1 MDDKEKDIIE
11 NNLLE
16 KDLESEK
23 DEDLENYNHGNISGT
38 NLSQELKDSFL
49 SYAMSVI
56 VDRALPDVRDG
67 LKPVHRRILY
77 AMNDLSIY
85 ANTAYKKSARIVGEV
100 IGKYHP
106 HGDTSVYDAMVRM
119 AQPFST
125 NEPLVDGHGNF
136 GSVDGDGAAAMRYTE
151 ARMSKIAMEMVRDLE
166 KETVDFQDNY
176 DATEKEPKVLPS
188 RYPNLLVNGSTGIA
202 VGLATKIPPHNLIET
217 IDGCIKLI
225 DDKDTN
231 LKELMQIIKA
241 PDFPTGGQILNL
253 QGLYK
258 AYETG
263 RGNVIIRAK
272 AEIERYKQKSAI
284 IIKEIPYEVN
294 KTSIIEK
301 IAVLVKDKVLDGIVD
316 LRDESNRDGMRVV
329 IELRRDVNPEIMLNN
344 LFKYTNLQSTYSIYM
359 IALVNG
365 KPEQLSLIEILKHY
379 IEFQIEVIQRRTI
392 YDLNKA
398 EQRQHIL
405 NGLIK
410 VLNDVDR
417 AIQLIKESKD
427 PEEAKIKLMDEYVLD
442 DVQAKAI
449 LDMKLQRLT
458 SFEIDKIVKEHEELS
473 IKINEYKLIISSRE
487 KKEEILK
494 DELTQLKKYGK
505 ERVSTLLFDENLNIE
520 NEDLIK
526 ERDVIVTVTKNG
538 YIKRIDADQYKTQ
551 RRGGVGVTNIKMHDD
566 DFVEKMINTSTHQDV
581 LIFTNLGR
589 VYKLRAHQ
597 IPEGS
602 KISKGIPVVNLINF
616 MENETIQAITPLKEY
631 KENQYLVM
639 LTKKGYIK
647 KSETLLFENI
657 NSNGKIAI
665 ALEEDDE
672 LLDIKPVKEDNIII
686 IASKLGLGVK
696 FSSNTLRPMGRTAR
710 GNLSIKLRENDTII
724 GFAVLESEEDEILLI
739 SEKGIGKRTKSSEI
753 RLLSSRRGKGV
764 ILIKITEKTG
774 NLAAIKVVDDQKDL
788 ICSTDQG
795 IVIRTHV
802 KDISTLSRNS
812 QGVII
817 IKIKDEQKVATITI
831 DDIQEENLEEDELT
845 EKEGIEN
852 V

>member
-106 HGDTSVYDAMVRM
+106 HGDMSVYDAMVRM

-494 DELTQLKKYGK
+494 EELTQLKKYGK

-526 ERDVIVTVTKNG
+526 ERDVIVTLTKNG

-739 SEKGIGKRTKSSEI
+739 SEKGIGKKTKSSEI

>member
-442 DVQAKAI
+442 DVQTKAI

-494 DELTQLKKYGK
+494 EELTQLKKYGK

>member
-1 MDDKEKDIIE
+1 MENNEKDIIE
-11 NNLLE
+11 NKEIENEELKEKEDELL
-16 KDLESEK
+16 
-23 DEDLENYNHGNISGT
+23 NYNHGNISNT
-38 NLSQELKDSFL
+38 DLSQELKDSFL

-85 ANTAYKKSARIVGEV
+85 ANTQYKKSARIVGEV

-119 AQPFST
+119 AQSFST

-136 GSVDGDGAAAMRYTE
+136 GSVDGDAAAAMRYTE

-202 VGLATKIPPHNLIET
+202 VGLATKIPPHNLQET

-225 DDKDTN
+225 ENKDVS
-231 LKELMQIIKA
+231 LRELMAIIKA

-253 QGLYK
+253 NGLYK

-263 RGNVIIRAK
+263 RGSIIIRSK
-272 AEIERYKQKSAI
+272 TEIERYKQKSAI
-284 IIKEIPYEVN
+284 IIKELPYEIN
-294 KTSIIEK
+294 KLAIIEK
-301 IAVLVKDKVLDGIVD
+301 IATLVKDKVLDGITD
-316 LRDESNRDGMRVV
+316 LRDESNRNGMRVV
-329 IELRRDVNPEIMLNN
+329 IELRRDVNPEVMLNN
-344 LFKYTNLQSTYSIYM
+344 LYKYTNLQTSYSINM

-365 KPEQLSLIEILKHY
+365 KPEQLNLIQILKHY

-392 YDLNKA
+392 YDLKKA

-405 NGLIK
+405 NALIK
-410 VLNDVDR
+410 ILNDIDR

-427 PEEAKIKLMDEYVLD
+427 TEEAKQKLMNEYDFD
-442 DVQAKAI
+442 DIQAKAI

-458 SFEIDKIVKEHEELS
+458 SFEIDKIVKEHQELT
-473 IKINEYKLIISSRE
+473 IKIGEYKFIISSRE

-494 DELTQLKKYGK
+494 EELSELKKYGK
-505 ERVSTLLFDENLNIE
+505 ERVSTLLLDENLNIE
-520 NEDLIK
+520 NEALIK
-526 ERDVIVTVTKNG
+526 ERDVIITVTKNG
-538 YIKRIDADQYKTQ
+538 YIKRIDADQYKAQ
-551 RRGGVGVTNIKMHDD
+551 RRGGVGVANIKMHDD
-566 DFVEKMINTSTHQDV
+566 DNVDKMFRTSTHQDV

-602 KISKGIPVVNLINF
+602 KASKGIPIVNLVQF
-616 MENETIQAITPLKEY
+616 MENETLQTITPVKEY
-631 KENQYLVM
+631 NENEYLVL
-639 LTKKGYIK
+639 LTKKGFIK
-647 KSETLLFENI
+647 KTETLLFKNI

-665 ALEEDDE
+665 LLEEGDE
-672 LLDIKPVKEDNIII
+672 LLEIKLVEENDIII
-686 IASKLGLGVK
+686 IASKNGLGVK
-696 FSSNTLRPMGRTAR
+696 FSSNTLRSTGRTSR
-710 GNLSIKLRENDTII
+710 GNLTMRLVENDLIL
-724 GFAVLESEEDEILLI
+724 GFAVVKNEEDELLI
-739 SEKGIGKRTKSSEI
+739 ISENGFGKKTKTSEV
-753 RLLSSRRGKGV
+753 RLLASRRSKGV
-764 ILIKITEKTG
+764 KLMKITEKTG
-774 NLAAIKVVDDQKDL
+774 QLAAIRVIDDNKDL

-795 IVIRTHV
+795 IVIRMHI
-802 KDISTLSRNS
+802 KDISTQSRAA
-812 QGVII
+812 QGVRI
-817 IKIKDEQKVATITI
+817 IKLKDEQKVQTIAI
-831 DDIQEENLEEDELT
+831 DEMQEDKQEIELVLEN
-845 EKEGIEN
+845 EGE
-852 V
+852 

>member
-106 HGDTSVYDAMVRM
+106 HGDVSVYDAMVRM

-494 DELTQLKKYGK
+494 EELTQLKKYGK

>member
-494 DELTQLKKYGK
+494 EELTQLKKYGK